1 VLVRACDFDRRTVI
15 AITVSVT
22 VVVVT
27 VALGALLFWL
37 RKRGTRCFSSVVDS
51 VLVPATSRMFQL
63 TIIDFREGSEGLLVG
78 TVRAGDERLG

>member
-1 VLVRACDFDRRTVI
+1 VLVRACDFDRWTVI

-51 VLVPATSRMFQL
+51 VPATSRMFQL
-63 TIIDFREGSEGLLVG
+63 TIIDFREGSEALLVG